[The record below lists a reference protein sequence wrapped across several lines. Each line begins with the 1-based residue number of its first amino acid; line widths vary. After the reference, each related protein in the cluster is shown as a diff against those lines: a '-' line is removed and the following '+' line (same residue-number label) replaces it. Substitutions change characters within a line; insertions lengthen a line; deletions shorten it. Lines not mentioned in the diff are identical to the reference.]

1 MNINLFLFSLIL
13 FQSPV
18 TNPTVDSL
26 NQALQSSSGTEKVI
40 ILNDLYK
47 QYANNDPVKAM
58 DYTQQALDLATEIND
73 PSGMASSY
81 NNIGVLN
88 KNRGKLD
95 EALDSYLNAVRI
107 EEEYKFVDALPYTY
121 NNIGTIYSLK
131 GEFEK
136 ALVYFNKALEQFQ
149 SINHKLRI
157 IGTLNNIGNVY
168 SDLQE
173 YDYALKNYLQSLEI
187 YESLEDNSEAFVPFN
202 NIGNIYF
209 QRGEW
214 ANAMAFYESAFDLER
229 LNNDK
234 NGQANALHNI
244 GTVHKATKNYEKA
257 IEVFNEALSTAQE
270 TDNKRLIEIIYGSL
284 AETYFA
290 SGDMFM
296 AYSFLQLHNN
306 TKEQVFNELSNRRI
320 AELES
325 AFEFEKKEA
334 EIEALKIQ
342 SELQQL
348 QIQNDKIV
356 ITSVVIVSFLVV
368 GLSLVIW
375 QELRTI
381 RKNKKQ
387 LEAQN
392 IELENQKL
400 IIQEK
405 NDSITESIDYAKS
418 VQGSMLKFTVPDKYQ
433 DDFFVLFRPK
443 DIVSGDFFWFSHNGN
458 NQIVAAADCT
468 GHGVAGAFM
477 TVIGHSSLDQIINKE
492 NISEPDAILEKL
504 DLQVQK
510 SINQSDRL
518 ISDHGMDVALC
529 SIDRGNKKLV
539 FAGANR
545 PLYFVRSGELHTI
558 KGTKH
563 TIGDNSDG
571 KVSFEKHEVTYEA
584 GDVFYLFSDG
594 YPDQFGGKENKKF
607 MVSNFK
613 QMLIDIHTLPL
624 VDQKKKLDQTLSEWK
639 GKTEQTDD
647 ILVMGFKV

>member
-1 MNINLFLFSLIL
+1 MNINLFLLSLFLI
-13 FQSPV
+13 QSPV
-18 TNPTVDSL
+18 SNPTIDSL
-26 NQALQSSSGTEKVI
+26 NQSLQTSSGTEKVI
-40 ILNDLYK
+40 ILNELYK

-58 DYTQQALDLATEIND
+58 DYTRQALDMAMEIGD

-88 KNRGKLD
+88 KNRGNLD

-107 EEEYKFVDALPYTY
+107 EEQNKFIDALPYTY

-136 ALVYFNKALEQFQ
+136 ALVYFNKALEQFE

-173 YDYALKNYLQSLEI
+173 YDYALKNYLQSLKI
-187 YESLEDNSEAFVPFN
+187 YESLEDNSQAFVPFN

-214 ANAMAFYESAFDLER
+214 DNAMAFYESALDLEK

-244 GTVHKATKNYEKA
+244 GTVYKATKKYEKA
-257 IEVFNEALSTAQE
+257 IEIFNEALSIAQE
-270 TDNKRLIEIIYGSL
+270 TDNKRIIEIIYGSL

-290 SGDMFM
+290 TGDMFM

-306 TKEQVFNELSNRRI
+306 TKEQVYNELSNRRI

-325 AFEFEKKEA
+325 AFEIEKKEA
-334 EIEALKIQ
+334 EIEALKVQ

-356 ITSVVIVSFLVV
+356 IASVVIVSFLVV

-392 IELENQKL
+392 IELEKQKL

-405 NDSITESIDYAKS
+405 NESITESIDYAKS
-418 VQGSMLKFTVPDKYQ
+418 VQGSMLKVEVPDKFK
-433 DDFFVLFRPK
+433 DDFFVLFKPK
-443 DIVSGDFFWFSHNGN
+443 DIVSGDFFWFSGN
-458 NQIVAAADCT
+458 EKQQIVAAADCT

-477 TVIGHSSLDQIINKE
+477 TVIGHTSLDQIINKE
-492 NISEPDAILEKL
+492 NISQPDTILQKL

-529 SIDRGNKKLV
+529 AIDRNNNKLE

-545 PLYFVRSGELHTI
+545 PLYYVREGELHTI

-563 TIGDNSDG
+563 TIGDNSEG
-571 KVSFEKHEVTYEA
+571 QISFEKHEVHYQP

-594 YPDQFGGKENKKF
+594 FPDQFGGEDNKKF

-613 QMLIDIHTLPL
+613 QNLVDIHTLPL
-624 VDQKKKLDQTLSEWK
+624 ADQKKKLDQTLSKWQ